1 MLASQ
6 ILKRQRAEE
15 AQARRGLRHKGGRRV
30 SFAPDEEL
38 ETMHLYQVNNAR
50 SAVCLQHKAGPC
62 QQCLVCAM

>member
-15 AQARRGLRHKGGRRV
+15 AQARRGLRHKGRRV

-50 SAVCLQHKAGPC
+50 SAVCLQHKAAPC
-62 QQCLVCAM
+62 LQ